1 MPQLHESIAQYYH
14 ERTKYDPETIA
25 AKNQGWTGISNRCRS
40 RNTKLAL
47 PDLKPHLKEELEAF
61 ADQPA
66 VLWWRRLS
74 RLLFCS
80 YGLTAK
86 VPTMMEI
93 DISPAAPSAVAYT
106 QLRYI

>member
-80 YGLTAK
+80 YGLTANADNDGNLIYLHT
-86 VPTMMEI
+86 PQR
-93 DISPAAPSAVAYT
+93 VAYT

>member
-1 MPQLHESIAQYYH
+1 
-14 ERTKYDPETIA
+14 
-25 AKNQGWTGISNRCRS
+25 
-40 RNTKLAL
+40 
-47 PDLKPHLKEELEAF
+47 LKPHLKEELEAF

-86 VPTMMEI
+86 VPNDGKS
-93 DISPAAPSAVAYT
+93 DISPAAKVALYPAEVY
-106 QLRYI
+106 LISVAHF

>member
-25 AKNQGWTGISNRCRS
+25 AKNQGLDWDKQPVPFKEYKIGT
-40 RNTKLAL
+40 TF
-47 PDLKPHLKEELEAF
+47 DLKPYPEELEAF

-66 VLWWRRLS
+66 VLWWRWLS

-86 VPTMMEI
+86 VPTMMGI
-93 DISPAAPSAVAYT
+93 
-106 QLRYI
+106 